1 MYRENLPEELPIQ
14 LTSRMLCCSSLIWG
28 AVFIRSFVI
37 IFVVGSFIVIYVR
50 PISEASSVFEEEG
63 FLMLTGME
71 MFVIFYL
78 LRGSVTEKKVI
89 SINVWRPLLPGFADE
104 SRIFTKSFF
113 SGLYDTEA
121 LGWLWL
127 QPVSRTKDTLLG
139 AISALCCLLYNTCDC
154 LVWGLVKV
162 GLVLFSCGIWKYKVL
177 MILWCMVG

>member
-1 MYRENLPEELPIQ
+1 
-14 LTSRMLCCSSLIWG
+14 MLCCSSLIWG

-89 SINVWRPLLPGFADE
+89 SINV
-104 SRIFTKSFF
+104 
-113 SGLYDTEA
+113 
-121 LGWLWL
+121 
-127 QPVSRTKDTLLG
+127 
-139 AISALCCLLYNTCDC
+139 
-154 LVWGLVKV
+154 
-162 GLVLFSCGIWKYKVL
+162 
-177 MILWCMVG
+177 